1 MRIIGIV
8 EARRKL
14 SDLVKRASEGE
25 STGIARRGK
34 LVALLLP
41 PGFNVRVAQAF
52 ADIEEIRKH
61 VKPLK
66 GITIKDLIEEG
77 RR

>member
-1 MRIIGIV
+1 MRMIGIV
-8 EARRKL
+8 EAQRKL

-41 PGFNVRVAQAF
+41 PGSNIRLAQVF
-52 ADIEEIRKH
+52 ADIEDIRKH

-66 GITIKDLIEEG
+66 GITIKELIEEG